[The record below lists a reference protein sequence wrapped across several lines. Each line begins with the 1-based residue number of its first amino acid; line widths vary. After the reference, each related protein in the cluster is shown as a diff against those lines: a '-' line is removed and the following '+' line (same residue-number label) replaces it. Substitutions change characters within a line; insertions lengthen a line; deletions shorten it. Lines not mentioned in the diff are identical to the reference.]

1 MKKKFLTNRS
11 IVVDNKV
18 YNASVYVDWQDNEV
32 VWYGVINN
40 IPDLVSFES
49 KNIQSINKT
58 FEEAVRDYLATRKII
73 DK

>member
-73 DK
+73 DN

>member
-49 KNIQSINKT
+49 KNIQSINKA